1 MFRRRRDGDEGQP
14 APGQARAAGGR
25 HARRVQEPGDLA
37 AEDWPAEDWE
47 DDGQPGQPGQQPAA
61 GGEAAGGPWDADAD
75 VGYPEQQRVDLG
87 SLHVPVHPDQQIQ
100 LELTDDQSQI
110 VAVGVTS
117 AHGRLQVR
125 ALAAPKSGGLWDEER
140 GGIVDAI
147 AGAGGQSW
155 ETEGPFGTEIHA
167 QEQPEPGSGLTGPQ
181 PARFIGVDG
190 PRWMLSA
197 KISGPAA
204 ASPELAKPLED
215 VLAGIVVVRGD
226 HPVPPRGLLEIQLP
240 PEMRQAMAEQMA
252 EAEAA
257 QGAEYPNPF
266 ERGPEITETR

>member
-1 MFRRRRDGDEGQP
+1 MP
-14 APGQARAAGGR
+14 AGR
-25 HARRVQEPGDLA
+25 HARRGQQPDDEELSAEEWVAEGWGDDGEA
-37 AEDWPAEDWE
+37 
-47 DDGQPGQPGQQPAA
+47 GQPGDAAAAAAEGEPAGA
-61 GGEAAGGPWDADAD
+61 GPWDS
-75 VGYPEQQRVDLG
+75 GGQYPELPRVDLG
-87 SLHVPVHPDQQIQ
+87 SLHVPVYADQQIQ

-110 VAVGVTS
+110 VAVGVTT
-117 AHGRLQVR
+117 AQGRLQLR
-125 ALAAPKSGGLWDEER
+125 ALAAPKSGGLWDDER
-140 GGIVDAI
+140 SGVADAI
-147 AGAGGQSW
+147 AQAGGQSW
-155 ETEGPFGTEIHA
+155 EADGPFGPEIRA

-204 ASPELAKPLED
+204 ASAELAKPLED
-215 VLAGIVVVRGD
+215 VLAGIVVVRGS

-252 EAEAA
+252 EAEAG

>member
-1 MFRRRRDGDEGQP
+1 VFRRRRDGDEGRP
-14 APGQARAAGGR
+14 APGGR
-25 HARRVQEPGDLA
+25 HARRVQEPGDQELA
-37 AEDWPAEDWE
+37 AEEEDWPAEDWA
-47 DDGQPGQPGQQPAA
+47 DDGEPGPQPAA
-61 GGEAAGGPWDADAD
+61 VGEEAGTGPWDSGAS
-75 VGYPEQQRVDLG
+75 YPEQQRIDLG
-87 SLHVPVHPDQQIQ
+87 SLHVPVHPDQQVH
-100 LELTDDQSQI
+100 LELTDDQTQI
-110 VAVGVTS
+110 IAVGVTS
-117 AHGRLQVR
+117 AHGSLQMR

-140 GGIVDAI
+140 GGIAEAI
-147 AGAGGQSW
+147 AKAGGQSW

-167 QEQPEPGSGLTGPQ
+167 QEQPEPGSGMTGPQ

-204 ASPELAKPLED
+204 ASPGLAKPLED
-215 VLAGIVVVRGD
+215 VLAGIVVVRGG
-226 HPVPPRGLLEIQLP
+226 HPVPPRALLEIQLP

-252 EAEAA
+252 EAEAG

>member
-1 MFRRRRDGDEGQP
+1 MFRRRRDGDEGRP
-14 APGQARAAGGR
+14 APGGR
-25 HARRVQEPGDLA
+25 HARRVQEPGDQDLA
-37 AEDWPAEDWE
+37 AEDRPTEDRA
-47 DDGQPGQPGQQPAA
+47 DDGEPGQQPVA
-61 GGEAAGGPWDADAD
+61 GGEPVETGPWDSGAS
-75 VGYPEQQRVDLG
+75 YPEQQRVDLG
-87 SLHVPVHPDQQIQ
+87 SLHIPVHPDQQVH
-100 LELTDDQSQI
+100 LELTDDQTQI
-110 VAVGVTS
+110 IAVGVTS
-117 AHGRLQVR
+117 EHGSLQMR

-140 GGIVDAI
+140 GDIAEAI
-147 AGAGGQSW
+147 AKAGGQSW

-167 QEQPEPGSGLTGPQ
+167 QEQPEPGSGMTGPQ

-204 ASPELAKPLED
+204 ANPELAKPLEE
-215 VLAGIVVVRGD
+215 VLAGIVVVRGG

-266 ERGPEITETR
+266 DRGPEITETR